1 MNPWTDLSQILI
13 EELRRTMGMFLVWF
27 QDSKLSGSTL
37 KAKIYFSGK
46 TVQVRVNGCG
56 NF

>member
-13 EELRRTMGMFLVWF
+13 EEFRRTMGMFLVWF